1 MIKKQYSVLA
11 VDLDHTLIN
20 TDFIFEGV
28 KFLISKK
35 IYALPKLFFILIFNG
50 KTYAKKYL
58 YDNTEIDIS
67 SLPFNIGVINFINQN
82 KINYE
87 HVVLISG
94 SYYRY
99 VESVAEHLGLF
110 DSYAGTTATV
120 NMISF
125 NKIKY
130 LNETFKNFS
139 FDYIGDSKK
148 DVPIWERADNAF
160 VVDNG
165 NIIIHIK
172 HIDYKLISKE

>member
-1 MIKKQYSVLA
+1 M
-11 VDLDHTLIN
+11 
-20 TDFIFEGV
+20 
-28 KFLISKK
+28 
-35 IYALPKLFFILIFNG
+35 
-50 KTYAKKYL
+50 
-58 YDNTEIDIS
+58 
-67 SLPFNIGVINFINQN
+67 
-82 KINYE
+82 
-87 HVVLISG
+87 VLISG

-110 DSYAGTTATV
+110 DSYAGTTASV

-165 NIIIHIK
+165 NIINHIK